1 MNTLLENQP
10 KTHPRVIS
18 MLAMSIAALSEP
30 ISEYLGQIKDPRGI
44 FTQLPMPDPEDWL
57 EMYRRPSRL
66 KNMVRAILVNF
77 GQAEKWTRSFYNEM
91 EKGMK

>member
-1 MNTLLENQP
+1 M
-10 KTHPRVIS
+10 IAS
-18 MLAMSIAALSEP
+18 YLASLAEP
-30 ISEYLGQIKDPRGI
+30 ISEYLEQIKDPTGI
-44 FTQLPMPDPEDWL
+44 FTQLPIPDPEDCL

-77 GQAEKWTRSFYNEM
+77 GQAEKWTRSFYNEI